1 MFLSGQSFLFLQ
13 PPNYYFQGILS
24 QSPRLFIRIC
34 RNLNKLHYLA
44 SLFASLFVY
53 KDIIF
58 GQHANHKTKKKFPEK
73 ENFFR
78 REFFKVSQNRKLLL
92 QHKKQNILIYKS
104 FSFPNRQFLL
114 FYKSEK
120 FSTFLD
126 FQQKKSICYKR
137 KTETNKTERTTCK
150 STTFKGRHEIKN
162 GRRKATNDG

>member
-13 PPNYYFQGILS
+13 PPNYYFQGVLS
-24 QSPRLFIRIC
+24 QSSRLFIRIY
-34 RNLNKLHYLA
+34 RNLNKLHHLA

-78 REFFKVSQNRKLLL
+78 REFFKVSPNRNLLL

-114 FYKSEK
+114 FCKSKK

-126 FQQKKSICYKR
+126 FLQKRVFVINEKR
-137 KTETNKTERTTCK
+137 KQTKQKEQPAKVHT
-150 STTFKGRHEIKN
+150 
-162 GRRKATNDG
+162 

>member
-34 RNLNKLHYLA
+34 RNLNNLHYLA

-73 ENFFR
+73 ENFFH

-114 FYKSEK
+114 FCKSEK

-126 FQQKKSICYKR
+126 FQQKRVFVINEKR
-137 KTETNKTERTTCK
+137 KQTKQKEQPAKVHT
-150 STTFKGRHEIKN
+150 
-162 GRRKATNDG
+162 

>member
-13 PPNYYFQGILS
+13 PPNYYFQGVLS

-44 SLFASLFVY
+44 SLFASLFIY

-78 REFFKVSQNRKLLL
+78 QEFFKVSQNRKLLL

-114 FYKSEK
+114 FCKSKK

-126 FQQKKSICYKR
+126 FLQKRVFVINEKR
-137 KTETNKTERTTCK
+137 KRTKQKEQPAKVHT
-150 STTFKGRHEIKN
+150 
-162 GRRKATNDG
+162 

>member
-13 PPNYYFQGILS
+13 PPNYYFQGVLS

-34 RNLNKLHYLA
+34 RNLNKLHYPA

-73 ENFFR
+73 ENFFHQ
-78 REFFKVSQNRKLLL
+78 EFFKVSQNRKLLL

-114 FYKSEK
+114 FCKSKK

-126 FQQKKSICYKR
+126 FLQKRVFVINEKR
-137 KTETNKTERTTCK
+137 KQTKQKEQPAKVHT
-150 STTFKGRHEIKN
+150 
-162 GRRKATNDG
+162 

>member
-13 PPNYYFQGILS
+13 PSNYYFQGVLS

-34 RNLNKLHYLA
+34 RNLNKLHHLA

-53 KDIIF
+53 KDIIL
-58 GQHANHKTKKKFPEK
+58 GQQANQKTKKKFPEK

-78 REFFKVSQNRKLLL
+78 REYFKVSPNRKLLL

-114 FYKSEK
+114 FCKSKK

-126 FQQKKSICYKR
+126 FLQKRVFVINEKR
-137 KTETNKTERTTCK
+137 KRTKQKEQPAKVHT
-150 STTFKGRHEIKN
+150 
-162 GRRKATNDG
+162 

>member
-13 PPNYYFQGILS
+13 PPNYYFQGVLS
-24 QSPRLFIRIC
+24 QSQRLFIRIC

-114 FYKSEK
+114 FCKSKK

-126 FQQKKSICYKR
+126 FLQKRVFVINEKR
-137 KTETNKTERTTCK
+137 KQTKQKEQPTKVHT
-150 STTFKGRHEIKN
+150 
-162 GRRKATNDG
+162 

>member
-13 PPNYYFQGILS
+13 PPNHYFQGVLS

-34 RNLNKLHYLA
+34 RNLNKLHHLA

-78 REFFKVSQNRKLLL
+78 REFFKVSPNRKLLL

-114 FYKSEK
+114 FCKSKK

-126 FQQKKSICYKR
+126 FLQKRVFVINEKR
-137 KTETNKTERTTCK
+137 KRTKQKEQPAKVHT
-150 STTFKGRHEIKN
+150 
-162 GRRKATNDG
+162 

>member
-24 QSPRLFIRIC
+24 QSPRRFIRIC
-34 RNLNKLHYLA
+34 RNLNKLHHLA

-78 REFFKVSQNRKLLL
+78 QEFFKVSPNRKLLL

-114 FYKSEK
+114 FCKSEK

-126 FQQKKSICYKR
+126 FLQKRVFVINEKQKQT
-137 KTETNKTERTTCK
+137 KQKEQPAKVHT
-150 STTFKGRHEIKN
+150 
-162 GRRKATNDG
+162 

>member
-13 PPNYYFQGILS
+13 PFNYYFQGVLS

-34 RNLNKLHYLA
+34 RNLNRLHHLA

-78 REFFKVSQNRKLLL
+78 QEFFKVSPNRKLLL

-114 FYKSEK
+114 FCKSKK

-126 FQQKKSICYKR
+126 FLQKRVFVINEKR
-137 KTETNKTERTTCK
+137 KQTKQKEQPAKEHT
-150 STTFKGRHEIKN
+150 
-162 GRRKATNDG
+162 

>member
-34 RNLNKLHYLA
+34 RNLNKLHHLA

-78 REFFKVSQNRKLLL
+78 QEFFKVSPNRKLLL

-114 FYKSEK
+114 FCKSKK

-126 FQQKKSICYKR
+126 FLQKRVFVINEKR
-137 KTETNKTERTTCK
+137 KQTKQKEQPAKVHT
-150 STTFKGRHEIKN
+150 
-162 GRRKATNDG
+162 

>member
-13 PPNYYFQGILS
+13 PSNYYFQGVLS

-34 RNLNKLHYLA
+34 RNLNKLHHLA

-78 REFFKVSQNRKLLL
+78 REFFKVSPNRKLLL

-114 FYKSEK
+114 FCKSKK

-126 FQQKKSICYKR
+126 FLQKRVFVINEKR
-137 KTETNKTERTTCK
+137 KRTKQKEQPAKVHT
-150 STTFKGRHEIKN
+150 
-162 GRRKATNDG
+162 

>member
-13 PPNYYFQGILS
+13 PPNYYFQGVLS

-34 RNLNKLHYLA
+34 RNLNRLHYLA
-44 SLFASLFVY
+44 SFFASLFVY

-78 REFFKVSQNRKLLL
+78 REFFKVSPNRKLLL

-114 FYKSEK
+114 FCKSKK

-126 FQQKKSICYKR
+126 FLQKRVFVINEKR
-137 KTETNKTERTTCK
+137 KRTKQKEQPAKVHT
-150 STTFKGRHEIKN
+150 
-162 GRRKATNDG
+162 

>member
-13 PPNYYFQGILS
+13 PFNYYFQGVLS

-78 REFFKVSQNRKLLL
+78 REFFKVSPNRKLLL

-114 FYKSEK
+114 FCKSKK

-126 FQQKKSICYKR
+126 FLQKRVFVINEKQKQT
-137 KTETNKTERTTCK
+137 KQKEQPAKVHT
-150 STTFKGRHEIKN
+150 
-162 GRRKATNDG
+162 

>member
-13 PPNYYFQGILS
+13 PPNYYFQGVLS

-78 REFFKVSQNRKLLL
+78 QEFFKVSQNRKLLL

-114 FYKSEK
+114 FCKSKK

-126 FQQKKSICYKR
+126 FLQKRVFVINEKR
-137 KTETNKTERTTCK
+137 KRTKQKEQPAKVHT
-150 STTFKGRHEIKN
+150 
-162 GRRKATNDG
+162 

>member
-34 RNLNKLHYLA
+34 RNLNKLHHLA

-78 REFFKVSQNRKLLL
+78 QEFFKVSPNRKLLL

-114 FYKSEK
+114 FCKSEK

-126 FQQKKSICYKR
+126 FLQKRVFVINEKQKQT
-137 KTETNKTERTTCK
+137 KQKEQPAKVHT
-150 STTFKGRHEIKN
+150 
-162 GRRKATNDG
+162 

>member
-13 PPNYYFQGILS
+13 PPNYYFQGVLS

-58 GQHANHKTKKKFPEK
+58 GQHANHKTKKKFSEK

-114 FYKSEK
+114 FCKS
-120 FSTFLD
+120 
-126 FQQKKSICYKR
+126 

-150 STTFKGRHEIKN
+150 STYIKGRHEIKN

>member
-13 PPNYYFQGILS
+13 PSNYYFQGVLS
-24 QSPRLFIRIC
+24 QSPRLFFRIC
-34 RNLNKLHYLA
+34 RNLNKLHHLA

-78 REFFKVSQNRKLLL
+78 REFFKVSPNRKLLL

-114 FYKSEK
+114 FCKSKK

-126 FQQKKSICYKR
+126 FLQKRVFVINEKR
-137 KTETNKTERTTCK
+137 KRTKQKEQPAKVHT
-150 STTFKGRHEIKN
+150 
-162 GRRKATNDG
+162 

>member
-13 PPNYYFQGILS
+13 PPNYYFQGVLS

-44 SLFASLFVY
+44 SIFASLFVY

-58 GQHANHKTKKKFPEK
+58 GQHTNHKTKKKFPEK

-78 REFFKVSQNRKLLL
+78 REFSKVSQNRKLLL
-92 QHKKQNILIYKS
+92 QHKKAKYSDLQIFFFPKQAIPFILQKQKV
-104 FSFPNRQFLL
+104 FHFLRFPA
-114 FYKSEK
+114 
-120 FSTFLD
+120 
-126 FQQKKSICYKR
+126 KKSICYKR

-150 STTFKGRHEIKN
+150 STYIKGRHEIKN